1 MEIDKFAYM
10 RKRLMIDE
18 INLMRKRLMAVLSY
32 DGIDEN
38 KMHYYLAK
46 VLNVSNLVAKR
57 MLYGDHR
64 TILRRGIDASIAL
77 DVTIDWL
84 YFGEFAYYHNRT
96 MRIHVQAYK
105 GYPKEITD
113 QAMKFHFAVI
123 AGQTKALNLLN
134 LVSSNKLSYV
144 SAVIIHQSK

>member
-1 MEIDKFAYM
+1 METDDIDLM
-10 RKRLMIDE
+10 PKRL
-18 INLMRKRLMAVLSY
+18 KAVLAY

-38 KMHYYLAK
+38 KMHLHLAK
-46 VLNVSNLVAKR
+46 LLKVSNPLAKR
-57 MLYGDHR
+57 MLDGKSR
-64 TILRRGIDASIAL
+64 NFWQRRNEIGKAL
-77 DVTIDWL
+77 DVDYLWL
-84 YFGEFAYYHNRT
+84 CYGELVRYHNRT

>member
-1 MEIDKFAYM
+1 METDDIDLM
-10 RKRLMIDE
+10 PKRL
-18 INLMRKRLMAVLSY
+18 KAVLAY

-38 KMHYYLAK
+38 KMHLHLAK
-46 VLNVSNLVAKR
+46 LLKVTGPVAKR
-57 MLYGDHR
+57 MLDGKSR
-64 TILRRGIDASIAL
+64 IFLQRRKEIAEAL
-77 DVTIDWL
+77 DVGYLWL
-84 YFGEFAYYHNRT
+84 FIGEFGGYHHNRT